1 MSAAGLP
8 QRCWECSADRCKTT
22 TLAGYL
28 SKHDL
33 LASPPLSDLDPDE
46 REAELTRRD
55 EDRIR
60 IVKRLSSAPA
70 GLPLKTIVSEVI
82 KGQKP
87 GECERFDGS
96 DSDYQFAYRFCNTL
110 AEKDFARKKDSPAGN
125 VFAPTTELLDLI
137 SDGIRETH
145 HATDE
150 NLYDREFVKQI
161 LNSTDSITD
170 TQKDH
175 AERSLHSYINR
186 VDDYELLFE
195 TVTYDRTGESRQTM
209 TKPYKTRFNDH
220 GRIAKQFSKF
230 HDALEYMLDHAENAV
245 LATLTTD
252 PGTYTDGSRP
262 NPRPLA
268 DQISSINPNFHRLT
282 QYCKSD
288 PSTKLDTRSENVV
301 GWRPDL
307 DDDVT
312 GRPRK
317 KLDYI
322 KVLEFSENGYP
333 HLHVLFF
340 DVPTREEDGMPWLID
355 KQELSAK
362 WSDYGQGQIVDTY
375 PLVKRDLDELDA
387 EFAGDSEQGFVDWYR
402 FGDHDHSDEWI
413 ADRQD
418 AHERIDFDD
427 LTQEKEATAGA
438 YIGKYLSAVFGGLM
452 EQNGSIDV
460 PDDHRFSDKAA
471 TWKLALYWA
480 TQKQFWSMSQRL
492 ENSIKEYDHKRDDP
506 DVATAVRWATL
517 DTITAEAR
525 PEVLDQYARRRVD
538 SIDDLEEDVEEA
550 LGNIATPNVES
561 TLDEPAD
568 FGVLV
573 NYLGAYPVW
582 NLPTEEFSAPELDD
596 TTTEFGQAHQPLKSM
611 TDRPPPI
618 KQFWESQGANPDLC

>member
-8 QRCWECSADRCKTT
+8 KRCWECQADRCKTSI
-22 TLAGYL
+22 LAGYL
-28 SKHDL
+28 SKYDL
-33 LASPPLSDLDPDE
+33 LASPPLDDLDPDE

-55 EDRIR
+55 QDRIR
-60 IVKRLSSAPA
+60 IVKRLSSAPG

-96 DSDYQFAYRFCNTL
+96 DSDYQFAYRFCNKL
-110 AEKDFARKKDSPAGN
+110 QDRGFARKKDSPAGN

-161 LNSTDSITD
+161 LNSTDSLTD
-170 TQKDH
+170 TQKKH
-175 AERSLHSYINR
+175 AERSLQSYINR

-195 TVTYDRTGESRQTM
+195 TVTYDRTGEQRQTM
-209 TKPYKTRFNDH
+209 TKPYKTRFNDY

-230 HDALEYMLDHAENAV
+230 HDALEYKLEHADNAV

-252 PGTYTDGSRP
+252 PGTYTDASRP

-282 QYCKSD
+282 QYLKSD

-312 GRPRK
+312 GRPRE

-340 DVPTREEDGMPWLID
+340 DVPTREKDGMPWLID

-387 EFAGDSEQGFVDWYR
+387 DFAGDSEQGFVDWYR

-413 ADRQD
+413 AERQD
-418 AHERIDFDD
+418 AHDRIDFDD
-427 LTQEKEATAGA
+427 HSQQKEATAGA

-460 PDDHRFSDKAA
+460 PDDHRYSDKAA

-480 TQKQFWSMSQRL
+480 TQKQFWSMSERL

-525 PEVLDQYARRRVD
+525 PEVLDQYARRRIE
-538 SIDDLEEDVEEA
+538 SIDDLEDDVEEA

-561 TLDEPAD
+561 TLDEPAE
-568 FGVLV
+568 FGVLI

-582 NLPTEEFSAPELDD
+582 NLPTEEISAPELDD
-596 TTTEFGQAHQPLKSM
+596 TTTEFGQAHQPLKST

-618 KQFWESQGANPDLC
+618 EEFWNSHSAET